1 MGLRWFATRDYFVD
15 RTEETVMIQTLV
27 DSMQH
32 PMQHPMTGTE
42 EAPFAEQSLV
52 DENAILRTIIVELLI
67 KNQKLRGAT
76 QTYSYQAAAY

>member
-1 MGLRWFATRDYFVD
+1 
-15 RTEETVMIQTLV
+15 MIQTLV

-32 PMQHPMTGTE
+32 PMTGTE
-42 EAPFAEQSLV
+42 EAPFSEQSLV

-67 KNQKLRGAT
+67 KNQKLRGAM

>member
-1 MGLRWFATRDYFVD
+1 
-15 RTEETVMIQTLV
+15 MIQTLV

-42 EAPFAEQSLV
+42 EAPFSEQSLV

-67 KNQKLRGAT
+67 KNQMLRGAM